1 MSQDVV
7 LALMLWSGDIGSFW
21 PYGDGVMR
29 NLASGFPRLYLPR
42 TPVNSLQKH
51 GQATPLYLDRFV
63 RRVTSGYGPS
73 TTRRILTLFE
83 RVGVAAGAG
92 ICGATIAAAGSYTF
106 LYGLAYQFYPL
117 PGGTVNSGAG
127 GTLTVLF
134 LLLAAIG
141 MSVAGGALVSKAL
154 GVSTWQRSTLI
165 SVMAHAIGIP
175 LWIVAWNYLDSYP
188 VSHPP
193 VFPYD
198 QPLRSFSAATYAFVV
213 PLVVVF
219 SSYRRDA
226 PGGLAV
232 AIFLAVATATL
243 PMASVLMDSDELAL
257 ASGAVAW
264 VMLPAISVLG
274 AAIIGPRGH

>member
-1 MSQDVV
+1 M
-7 LALMLWSGDIGSFW
+7 
-21 PYGDGVMR
+21 
-29 NLASGFPRLYLPR
+29 
-42 TPVNSLQKH
+42 
-51 GQATPLYLDRFV
+51 
-63 RRVTSGYGPS
+63 
-73 TTRRILTLFE
+73 
-83 RVGVAAGAG
+83 AAGAG
-92 ICGATIAAAGSYTF
+92 ICGAAIAAGGSYT
-106 LYGLAYQFYPL
+106 LIYGYTYGIA
-117 PGGTVNSGAG
+117 NSGLGAG
-127 GTLTVLF
+127 VTFAVLSF
-134 LLLAAIG
+134 LVLAVA
-141 MSVAGGALVSKAL
+141 MSVGGGALLSKAL

-165 SVMAHAIGIP
+165 SVVAHAIGIP

-198 QPLRSFSAATYAFVV
+198 QPLRSFCAAMYAFVV

-219 SSYRRDA
+219 SSYRRDF

-243 PMASVLMDSDELAL
+243 PMASVLVDSDELAL

-274 AAIIGPRGH
+274 SAMIGTRDH